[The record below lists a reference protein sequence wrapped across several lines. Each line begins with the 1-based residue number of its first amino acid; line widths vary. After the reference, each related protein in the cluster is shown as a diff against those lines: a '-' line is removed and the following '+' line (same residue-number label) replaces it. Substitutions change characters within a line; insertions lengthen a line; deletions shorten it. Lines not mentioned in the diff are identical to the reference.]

1 MANPIITKIQIEG
14 NDVVSFLNGTNY
26 VRSMSQILPQNPT
39 YISYR
44 YDSITISQVAGEAFT
59 FSIYTV
65 TDVGGISFTELTI
78 QDAAD
83 VVQARTVE
91 IYRLLVTSIFKGC
104 CECGNTEPECSIQ
117 YIYGEDASLLGT
129 FKYTGSKIVFNYT
142 TANNQDFTGFF
153 PIIQDGSW
161 VFLFSKTDPTIFA
174 VLQLSNFV
182 DGGIYAEFD
191 AIELNAQGV
200 PFVLNTQFCID
211 FTSVGGS
218 LVQDWQDTLNI
229 SSLLTQDNTVDGGG
243 FDFVFDNN
251 NSFTINGPGGSVEVD
266 VAGPS
271 LNAGSQQILVTS
283 GYIDIITPSY
293 ASASTGWVL
302 ALTAAGHVEYVEAGT
317 GTISSIELIMPP
329 AFTVSDP
336 NPLTTDGTFTV
347 TVDGTEDQYING
359 LGELADFPI
368 YTVENGLHTKESPAD
383 PKVFHLGG
391 TLIEDTTIT
400 VTNGASE
407 WAFGVSGL
415 AAQDTQVPFG
425 VSNLGQAGVATFQD
439 YAIGART
446 NPSVLIVGDNDTWR
460 PLLDL
465 ELEGPLPNPGAPAVW
480 ENHNSFLR
488 LKHTGDTEVGAR
500 MAIDYTFRNTSVS
513 PNPDI
518 YLWPAVKLIAE
529 ATNVTE
535 NSETSNFSIRM
546 FDGGSQQDKMLIEGK
561 GQLTLNEY
569 GTGLFSDGTT
579 NINNSL
585 TYLLGTDNTGKVW
598 KKLATAGGTV
608 QSVSGTGLI
617 TTSPNPITTIGT
629 VTTNMAT
636 NRLVGRYSPGSGIM
650 QEITIG
656 PGLSLS
662 GSGELSADGSV
673 PVYTVNNGLS
683 PDPFDAYNFQLG
695 GKLIQ
700 DTTINGQSSW
710 QIYFN
715 NVNGFY
721 SYSVIDSSIYST
733 TNTSI
738 SSGASTSIGSDAGY
752 SNYVPQAGP
761 GATVNAT
768 HDMSAGYNYI
778 RTRDTSG
785 GGDTFNEIYMK
796 SSNGGSRHMAFN
808 SSTNGSAAGIF
819 IGIASDFSSSIP
831 TMKVSTP
838 NVGNGSAVVGQVLT
852 LKSMSGNDIGRVEFE
867 DAGGGGTYD
876 SDQGIYKDTS
886 LANDTFMLGAPYGL
900 ASAIKFLEERQ
911 VDTDVYTLY
920 IEGVIS
926 GGFVSVIQ
934 NNSDGNGLFV
944 SAPQAYG
951 LDALTDSGRAVNATA
966 NDAGSYAVFASNKIG
981 TGTYTYSRDTYAL
994 NAVSQDGVPG
1004 KFEIGKNSLTAS
1016 IFDVI
1021 QLRATNIDVTGGI
1034 SIASQ
1039 LNTIPVS
1046 NLITKWTTYNDVS
1059 QFEIQ
1064 TKPSGGAISTNLVVK
1079 GTGQLQLN
1087 NYTTATSFDP
1097 ESGPS
1102 IGVLN
1107 VDNAGNVFVG
1117 DGGGGSYTAINGIT
1131 PVAPTPPSTTTTFK
1145 LGGLLT
1151 EDTNINGDVNQY
1163 SLGFDDMYTINATA
1177 NFKTSF
1183 AVNDGTTTSNLALQA
1198 ATTDIGCGVNGSG
1211 SASFAQFTDT
1221 QSRLGYLTATQTVQF
1236 GADATGLYVKT
1247 PDVASA
1253 AATVGQVLTLQNA
1266 TTGEAEWA
1274 DASGG
1279 GIPFGIASGT
1289 DTYAVSAGTAST
1301 YTDGDAYLVR
1311 FTNGNTGAS
1320 TLNVNSIGAANMY
1333 SNSDGLLIGGD
1344 IWAGAQMLCI
1354 YNSSLPGFQ
1363 CIGTSPN
1370 SLFAYVTNAET
1381 TAITKGMAVYAFGGT
1396 GDRMT
1401 VKKALAT
1408 GDSTSAQ
1415 TVGIVYSSSI
1425 GANQKGIIIVQGE
1438 LVDLGLFPTSGGP
1451 ENWSDGEPVYLS
1463 SATAGAVTRVK
1474 QYAPN
1479 HLVYLGICIKASN
1492 GTGGRMYVRIQNGF
1506 ELDELHNVQ
1515 AQTPADKDTLWYD
1528 NSVTPKQW
1536 KTASIPTILGY
1547 TPVATTRT
1555 ISTTA
1560 PLAGGGDLSANRTL
1574 SIADAVA
1581 DGATK
1586 GAAAFTAT
1594 DFNSAAGVISI
1605 DYTNGQSASGSNKGF
1620 LTSADWTRFDSFK
1633 TQTISVTVDGSGGT
1647 ITAGV
1652 KGYVRVPYA
1661 CTITAW
1667 SILTGNAGAGATITF
1682 DIWRA
1687 NNAIPTV
1694 ANSLVGGGTKPFLTS
1709 NTSQITSGVTSTW
1722 TANTLAANDIL
1733 AFNVE
1738 AGAAV
1743 FSWANLQLTI
1753 TRT

>member
-1 MANPIITKIQIEG
+1 MISIITKIQIEG
-14 NDVVSFLNGTNY
+14 NDIVSFLNGTNY
-26 VRSMSQILPQNPT
+26 VQSMSQVMPQVPT
-39 YISYR
+39 YISYA
-44 YDSITISQVAGEAFT
+44 YDSITITQDGSKPFI
-59 FSIYTV
+59 FSVYTV
-65 TDVGGISFTELTI
+65 TDVGGINFTALTF
-78 QDAAD
+78 QDPTD
-83 VVQARTVE
+83 VVQARTIE

-104 CECGNTEPECSIQ
+104 CPCGDEVPQCAIQ
-117 YIYGEDASLLGT
+117 YVVGDPEAPAPLLGEFVYASGT
-129 FKYTGSKIVFNYT
+129 PGAIAFNYIT
-142 TANNQDFTGFF
+142 GNNQDFTNFF
-153 PIIQDGSW
+153 PTVQDGSW
-161 VFLFSKTDPTIFA
+161 IFLFSKTDPTVYAIIQ
-174 VLQLSNFV
+174 VSNFT
-182 DGGIYAEFD
+182 DLGTYAKFD
-191 AIELNAQGV
+191 AIELNAAGL
-200 PFVLNTQFCID
+200 PFPIGTIFCVD

-266 VAGPS
+266 AAGPS

-283 GYIDIITPSY
+283 AYIDIITPSY

-347 TVDGTEDQYING
+347 TVDGTVDQYING
-359 LGELADFPI
+359 LGELADFPV
-368 YTVENGLHTKESPAD
+368 YTVDNGLHTKESPAD

-439 YAIGART
+439 YAIGSRT

-465 ELEGPLPNPGAPAVW
+465 ELEGPLPNPGGGIW

-513 PNPDI
+513 PNPDV
-518 YLWPAVKLIAE
+518 YLWPAVKLIVE
-529 ATNVTE
+529 ATDVTE
-535 NSETSNFSIRM
+535 NAETADLSIRM
-546 FDGGSQQDKMLIEGK
+546 FQGGSQQDKLLLEGK

-579 NINNSL
+579 NINNALS
-585 TYLLGTDNTGKVW
+585 YVLGVDNTGKVW
-598 KKLATAGGTV
+598 KTSAGTGTV
-608 QSVSGTGLI
+608 TSINGAGLI
-617 TTSPNPITTIGT
+617 TTSPNPITTTGT

-656 PGLSLS
+656 AGLSLS
-662 GSGELSADGSV
+662 AGGELTADGTV
-673 PVYTVNNGLS
+673 PVYSVINGLHTQESPPDNKVFHLGGNLIEDTFIYNNGNDFTIERGNIGVALYVNNV
-683 PDPFDAYNFQLG
+683 ATG
-695 GKLIQ
+695 G
-700 DTTINGQSSW
+700 
-710 QIYFN
+710 
-715 NVNGFY
+715 
-721 SYSVIDSSIYST
+721 
-733 TNTSI
+733 TNTFRTAIQATSTDGLAGDFYAGNVLYPIYDIEPVVQINRTTTLPPDAEYDYNEIGGSI
-738 SSGASTSIGSDAGY
+738 DFTNPSVTGSFATQIPWSSRIASRWSLSRNEGGFNPQKPVGRLELWNFDGAGSQLLSATFNAGLY
-752 SNYVPQAGP
+752 RSNVR
-761 GATVNAT
+761 
-768 HDMSAGYNYI
+768 SAGLNQFNQYGQGNFYDLLTPVYGLAVDQNGYI
-778 RTRDTSG
+778 IEVDLG
-785 GGDTFNEIYMK
+785 
-796 SSNGGSRHMAFN
+796 
-808 SSTNGSAAGIF
+808 
-819 IGIASDFSSSIP
+819 
-831 TMKVSTP
+831 
-838 NVGNGSAVVGQVLT
+838 
-852 LKSMSGNDIGRVEFE
+852 
-867 DAGGGGTYD
+867 GGGGTYD
-876 SDQGIYKDTS
+876 SNQGIYKDTS

-981 TGTYTYSRDTYAL
+981 TGTYTYSRDDYAL

-1183 AVNDGTTTSNLALQA
+1183 AVNDGTTTSNLSLQPT
-1198 ATTDIGCGVNGSG
+1198 TTDIGCGINGSG
-1211 SASFAQFTDT
+1211 SGSFAQFTDT
-1221 QSRLGYLTATQTVQF
+1221 QSKLGYSTPTQVVQF
-1236 GADATGLYVKT
+1236 GADSTGLYVKT

-1266 TTGEAEWA
+1266 ATGEAEWA

-1289 DTYAVSAGTAST
+1289 DTYTVTAGTAST

-1311 FTNGNTGAS
+1311 FTNGNTDSA
-1320 TLNVNSIGAANMY
+1320 TLNVNGIGAIPLHQTNQIP
-1333 SNSDGLLIGGD
+1333 LIGGD
-1344 IWAGAQMLCI
+1344 IWDGGEMLCV
-1354 YNSSLPGFQ
+1354 YNATDNSFE

-1370 SLFAYVTNAET
+1370 SLFAYVTNVNGST
-1381 TAITKGMAVYAFGGT
+1381 ITKGQAVYAFGGT
-1396 GDRMT
+1396 GNRMT
-1401 VKKALAT
+1401 VKLARANA
-1408 GDSTSAQ
+1408 DSTSAQ
-1415 TVGIVYSSSI
+1415 TIGFVFSTSI
-1425 GANQKGIIIVQGE
+1425 NDNQKGIIIIQGYFSG
-1438 LVDLGLFPTSGGP
+1438 LNLFPPASG
-1451 ENWSDGEPVYLS
+1451 WLDGDPVYLS
-1463 SATAGAVTRVK
+1463 PTTAGAVTRTK
-1474 QYAPN
+1474 PYAPS
-1479 HLVYLGICIKASN
+1479 HLVYLGVVATANPGSS
-1492 GTGGRMYVRIQNGF
+1492 GRMYVRVQNGY

-1515 AQTPADKDTLWYD
+1515 AQSPNLNDTIRYDTAD
-1528 NSVTPKQW
+1528 SQW
-1536 KTASIPTILGY
+1536 KTASVP
-1547 TPVATTRT
+1547 
-1555 ISTTA
+1555 S
-1560 PLAGGGDLSANRTL
+1560 LSGTF
-1574 SIADAVA
+1574 SI
-1581 DGATK
+1581 G
-1586 GAAAFTAT
+1586 
-1594 DFNSAAGVISI
+1594 
-1605 DYTNGQSASGSNKGF
+1605 
-1620 LTSADWTRFDSFK
+1620 
-1633 TQTISVTVDGSGGT
+1633 VTVDGSGGT

-1661 CTITAW
+1661 CTINTW
-1667 SILTGNAGAGATITF
+1667 SILTGNSGAGATITF

-1709 NTSQITSGVTSTW
+1709 NTSQITSAAPSSW
-1722 TANTLAANDIL
+1722 TAVTLAANDVL

-1743 FSWANLQLTI
+1743 FSWANLQLLVTKS
-1753 TRT
+1753 